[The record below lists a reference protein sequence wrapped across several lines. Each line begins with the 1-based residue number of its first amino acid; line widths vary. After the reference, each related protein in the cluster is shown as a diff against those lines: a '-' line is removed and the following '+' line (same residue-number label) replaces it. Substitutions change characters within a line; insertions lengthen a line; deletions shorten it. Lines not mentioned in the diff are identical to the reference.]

1 MNKKILVPILGESGS
16 GKSSLLSLLS
26 KWDSIPLLKE
36 KINIVL
42 TRTDR
47 PRRDYELDGVDYI
60 FSNYEPT
67 SENIVEHSC
76 FKKDWKDWNYWTE
89 NSDYKEDKLNIGI
102 FNPNSYRK
110 IKNNQNFIL
119 YPIVIIAEDKTRLIR
134 SLNREAYPDCTE
146 ICRRF
151 LSDKEDFK
159 KIQNEISRRYVVIS
173 YSESPLY
180 SIEINH
186 LVKYL
191 QSIIEKNN
199 I

>member
-16 GKSSLLSLLS
+16 GKSSLLNLLS
-26 KWDSIPLLKE
+26 EWDSIPSLKE
-36 KINIVL
+36 KINIVI

-47 PRRDYELDGVDYI
+47 PIREYELDGVDYI

-76 FKKDWKDWNYWTE
+76 FKNSWNYWTE
-89 NSDYKEDKLNIGI
+89 DSDYKENKLNIGV

-119 YPIVIIAEDKTRLIR
+119 YPIVIKASDKTRLIR
-134 SLNREAYPDCTE
+134 SLNREIHPDCTE

-159 KIQNEISRRYVVIS
+159 KIQNEISQPYIVIS

>member
-26 KWDSIPLLKE
+26 KWDSIPSLKE
-36 KINIVL
+36 KINIVI

-67 SENIVEHSC
+67 SENIVEHSR
-76 FKKDWKDWNYWTE
+76 FKNDWNYWTE

-102 FNPNSYRK
+102 FNPNSYKK

-119 YPIVIIAEDKTRLIR
+119 YPIIIIAEDKTRLIR
-134 SLNREAYPDCTE
+134 SLNREAYPDCAE

-159 KIQNEISRRYVVIS
+159 KIQNEISRRYIVIS
-173 YSESPLY
+173 YSDSPLY
-180 SIEINH
+180 SIEINY